1 MVSSRVLY
9 IIDSYKSLST
19 FEHILWIMTYFVS
32 SGLLVFVL
40 GRFIIVLAKL
50 TRSSELDKYS
60 IWSFVLLTLG
70 IALQLIASIT
80 DDLVSLAFIVNEM
93 IGYKEISN
101 YVVETM
107 MFGWVLRNLGLIINT
122 ARWLLNQRKSY
133 EGVEGSGCLFYL
145 KKHP

>member
-1 MVSSRVLY
+1 VLY

-19 FEHILWIMTYFVS
+19 FEHILWIITYFVFT
-32 SGLLVFVL
+32 GVLVFVL
-40 GRFIIVLAKL
+40 ARFIIVLAKL

-70 IALQLIASIT
+70 LALQLIAST
-80 DDLVSLAFIVNEM
+80 ADDLISLAFLVNELTE
-93 IGYKEISN
+93 YKEISN
-101 YVVETM
+101 YVVEIM
-107 MFGWVLRNLGLIINT
+107 IFGWVLRNLGLIINI

-133 EGVEGSGCLFYL
+133 EGVESSGCLFYF

>member
-122 ARWLLNQRKSY
+122 ARGLLN
-133 EGVEGSGCLFYL
+133 
-145 KKHP
+145 

>member
-19 FEHILWIMTYFVS
+19 FEHILWIITYFVFT
-32 SGLLVFVL
+32 GVLVFVL

-70 IALQLIASIT
+70 LALQLIAST
-80 DDLVSLAFIVNEM
+80 ADDLISLAFLVNELTE
-93 IGYKEISN
+93 YKEISN
-101 YVVETM
+101 YVVEIM
-107 MFGWVLRNLGLIINT
+107 IFGWVLRNLGLIINI

-133 EGVEGSGCLFYL
+133 EGVESSGCLFYF

>member
-1 MVSSRVLY
+1 MLY

-19 FEHILWIMTYFVS
+19 FEHILWIITYFVFT
-32 SGLLVFVL
+32 GVLVFVL

-70 IALQLIASIT
+70 LALQLIAST
-80 DDLVSLAFIVNEM
+80 ADDLISLAFLVNELTE
-93 IGYKEISN
+93 YKEISN
-101 YVVETM
+101 YVVEIM
-107 MFGWVLRNLGLIINT
+107 IFGWVLRNLGLIINI

-133 EGVEGSGCLFYL
+133 EGVESSGCLFYF

>member
-19 FEHILWIMTYFVS
+19 FEHILWIITYLVFTGV
-32 SGLLVFVL
+32 LVFVL

-70 IALQLIASIT
+70 LALQLIAST
-80 DDLVSLAFIVNEM
+80 ADDLISLAFLVNELTE
-93 IGYKEISN
+93 YKEISN
-101 YVVETM
+101 YVVEIM
-107 MFGWVLRNLGLIINT
+107 IFGWVLRNLGLIINI

-133 EGVEGSGCLFYL
+133 EGVESSGCLFYI
-145 KKHP
+145 